1 MIISSITKHSSCP
14 SCKTILSKFFT
25 GIANS
30 YNNTIISRSTTFSS
44 INRFNHQRYYSTTNV
59 NESIQDDTKL
69 SRGAERKARVFKKLL
84 TLPEFKKTLKEMRDK
99 PLEDIKLSKEQ
110 QAEKIASEYIEIDG
124 DDLILLQDTEAI
136 EKESTTQQH
145 QQIQEEK
152 EKKKIKNVYTKQMG
166 PQESSF
172 DGVHYINHISQLHY
186 ALHAIKQEKIIGLDC
201 EAIEMG
207 KNGQLSLIQISTE
220 SSARV
225 YLFDIIALGA
235 SAFKYGLKDILE
247 SKNIL
252 KIVHDC
258 RRDSEILFHQHQVQL
273 GHIYDVQI
281 AHALVQKKEQGN
293 IPIRRYGFHE
303 LTHTYARN
311 FSEVAVNIKFQAKE
325 LFVNENTIWGQRPL
339 PKLMI
344 DYASLD
350 AAILIPIYRS
360 IKPKLQSNFDRRF
373 LRTHFQEQLSYFKDS
388 IRQLYPRNLI

>member
-1 MIISSITKHSSCP
+1 MISNITKHSSCP
-14 SCKTILSKFFT
+14 SCKTILSRFFT
-25 GIANS
+25 GLVTK
-30 YNNTIISRSTTFSS
+30 NNTPLLLSNNNNNTT
-44 INRFNHQRYYSTTNV
+44 YKYLSTTN
-59 NESIQDDTKL
+59 NTNQSFEEETKL
-69 SRGAERKARVFKKLL
+69 SRNAEKKARVFKKLL
-84 TLPEFKKTLKEMRDK
+84 TLPGSNLKKSLKEMRDK
-99 PLEDIKLSKEQ
+99 PLDEIKLSNEQ
-110 QAEKIASEYIEIDG
+110 KAERIASEYIEIEG
-124 DDLILLQDTEAI
+124 DDLILLEDTEAI
-136 EKESTTQQH
+136 EKENQRQE
-145 QQIQEEK
+145 QEEDK
-152 EKKKIKNVYTKQMG
+152 KENEKKKIKNVYTKQMN
-166 PQESSF
+166 QEQSSF
-172 DGVHYINHISQLHY
+172 DGVHYVNHISQLHY

-207 KNGQLSLIQISTE
+207 KKGQLSLIQISTE

-225 YLFDIIALGA
+225 YLFDIIALGQ

-247 SKNIL
+247 SKSIL

-258 RRDSEILFHQHQVQL
+258 RRDSEILFHQHQVNL
-273 GHIYDVQI
+273 THIYDVQI

-293 IPIRRYGFHE
+293 VPIRRYGFHE

-325 LFVNENTIWGQRPL
+325 MFINENSIWGQRPL

-350 AAILIPIYRS
+350 AAVLLPIYRS
-360 IKPKLQSNFDRRF
+360 IKPKLTSNFDRRF